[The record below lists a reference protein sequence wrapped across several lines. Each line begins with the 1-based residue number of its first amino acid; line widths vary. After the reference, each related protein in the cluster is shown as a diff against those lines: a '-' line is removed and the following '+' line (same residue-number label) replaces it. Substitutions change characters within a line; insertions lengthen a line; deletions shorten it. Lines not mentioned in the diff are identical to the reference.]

1 MLVLVLVRV
10 NNDNDIDDDNN
21 DENDNNKIFVANI
34 NFFALRFFVLS
45 DLLGRLVT
53 NNNITTTTINNNNN
67 NNINNTKVSKNLST
81 LVLNFI
87 NLLFILKA

>member
-1 MLVLVLVRV
+1 MLVDDDD
-10 NNDNDIDDDNN
+10 NDNDDDNN
-21 DENDNNKIFVANI
+21 DENDNNNIFVPNI

-53 NNNITTTTINNNNN
+53 TTNNITTTINNNNN

-87 NLLFILKA
+87 KLLFILKA

>member
-1 MLVLVLVRV
+1 MLVDDDD
-10 NNDNDIDDDNN
+10 NDNDDDDDDD
-21 DENDNNKIFVANI
+21 DENDNNNIFVPNI
-34 NFFALRFFVLS
+34 NFFTLRFFALS

-53 NNNITTTTINNNNN
+53 TTNNITTTINNNN